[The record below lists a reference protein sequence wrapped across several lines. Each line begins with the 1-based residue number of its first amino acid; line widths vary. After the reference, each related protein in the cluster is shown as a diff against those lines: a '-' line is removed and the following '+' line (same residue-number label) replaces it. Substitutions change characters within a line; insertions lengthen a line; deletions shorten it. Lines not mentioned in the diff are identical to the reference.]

1 MGKPTKKKTTGKQ
14 AKRATRA
21 KNPLFEKNPKNFR
34 IGGDIQPKRDLTR
47 FVRWPRYILLQR
59 QKRVLL
65 QRLKVPPV
73 INQFRTPLDRNQQQ
87 GLLKFLKKY
96 TPETKKEKSERL
108 KKAAENKVQDKKQK
122 DGKKPYALK
131 FGLNHITTLVEQKEV

>member
-1 MGKPTKKKTTGKQ
+1 MKKQTKATKQKTGTK
-14 AKRATRA
+14 AKRAQKH

-73 INQFRTPLDRNQQQ
+73 INQFRTTVDRNQQQ

-108 KKAAENKVQDKKQK
+108 KKAADNKVQDKKQK
-122 DGKKPYALK
+122 DGKKPIVLK
-131 FGLNHITTLVEQKEV
+131 FGLNHITTLVE